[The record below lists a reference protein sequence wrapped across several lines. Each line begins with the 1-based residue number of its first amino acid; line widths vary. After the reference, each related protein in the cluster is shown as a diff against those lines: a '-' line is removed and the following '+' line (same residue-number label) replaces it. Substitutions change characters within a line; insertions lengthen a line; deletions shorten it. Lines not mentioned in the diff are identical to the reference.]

1 MNPHRNYTDLCCP
14 GNSRRHTHSTTIK
27 KSPPPFPLTSLSAKA
42 LCPPESMFSC
52 ETGANTLL
60 IRSPQGRSL
69 VTVVTGPVQASE
81 VVSSPKLRFAS
92 IAGRHVLVQV
102 WSENDLMGSE
112 LYRAHSLIREA
123 MYPAIHGTVAGRRL
137 THE

>member
-1 MNPHRNYTDLCCP
+1 MNRIATTLTFFFLVIAAHAQYNDQKVTATVPFDFVV
-14 GNSRRHTHSTTIK
+14 GKSTL
-27 KSPPPFPLTSLSAKA
+27 PAGEYVFLR
-42 LCPPESMFSC
+42 
-52 ETGANTLL
+52 TGANTLL
-60 IRSPQGRSL
+60 VRSPQGRSL

-81 VVSSPKLRFAS
+81 VVSRPKLRFAN

-123 MYPAIHGTVAGRRL
+123 MYPAIHGTVAGRR
-137 THE
+137 

>member
-1 MNPHRNYTDLCCP
+1 MNRIATTLTFFFLVIAAHAQYNDQKVTATVPFDFVV
-14 GNSRRHTHSTTIK
+14 GKSTL
-27 KSPPPFPLTSLSAKA
+27 PAGEYVFLR
-42 LCPPESMFSC
+42 
-52 ETGANTLL
+52 TGANTLL
-60 IRSPQGRSL
+60 VRSPQGRSF

-81 VVSSPKLRFAS
+81 VVSRPKLRFAN

-123 MYPAIHGTVAGRRL
+123 MYPAIHGTVAGRR
-137 THE
+137 

>member
-1 MNPHRNYTDLCCP
+1 MNRIATTLIFVVLVTAAHAQYNDQKVTATVPFDFVV
-14 GNSRRHTHSTTIK
+14 GKSTL
-27 KSPPPFPLTSLSAKA
+27 PAGEYVFLR
-42 LCPPESMFSC
+42 
-52 ETGANTLL
+52 TGANTLL
-60 IRSPQGRSL
+60 VRSPQGRSF

-81 VVSSPKLRFAS
+81 VVSRPKLRFAN

-123 MYPAIHGTVAGRRL
+123 MYPAIHGTVAGRR
-137 THE
+137 